1 MKRKNII
8 STIAMLAVTLMVS
21 GCSGLTGGSDSST
34 EDTAIRV
41 GSKDFTENLVVSEIY
56 ALALEDAGYEVER
69 IPNIASSVVHTSITN
84 DEIDLYPEYTGTGLL
99 VVLEMEMETDPQKVY
114 DTIKAEYDEQFD
126 LTWLDYAQANDSAGL
141 VIKTSVAEKYGIE
154 TISDLQ
160 ENASELRFASQG
172 EFDLRE
178 DGLPGLTK
186 AYGEFNWKS
195 STVYD
200 NSLKYE
206 VLKNDEADVAPA
218 YTTEGQL
225 TNKEEFTVLVDDK
238 KFWPP
243 YNLAPVIRNEVL
255 EVNPDIAEILNNI
268 SSTLDTETMTNLN
281 AKVDVDGQEYEAVA
295 KEYFDSI
302 K

>member
-1 MKRKNII
+1 MKRKHII
-8 STIAMLAVTLMVS
+8 STIAMLAVTLIVS
-21 GCSGLTGGSDSST
+21 GCSSLGDGST

-69 IPNIASSVVHTSITN
+69 IPSIASSVVHTSLTN

-126 LTWLDYAQANDSAGL
+126 LTWLDYAEANDSAGL

-160 ENASELRFASQG
+160 EYASELRFASQG

-178 DGLPGLTK
+178 DGLPGLAK

-195 STVYD
+195 TTVYD

-243 YNLAPVIRNEVL
+243 YNLAPVTRNEVL
-255 EVNPDIAEILNNI
+255 EANPDIAEILNNI
-268 SSTLDTETMTNLN
+268 SSTLDTETVTDLN

>member
-8 STIAMLAVTLMVS
+8 STIAMLAVTLLVS
-21 GCSGLTGGSDSST
+21 GCSSLGGGST
-34 EDTAIRV
+34 EDTVIRV

-99 VVLEMEMETDPQKVY
+99 VILEMEMETDPQKVY
-114 DTIKAEYDEQFD
+114 DTIKAEYAEQFN
-126 LTWLDYAQANDSAGL
+126 LTWLDYAEANDSAGL

-160 ENASELRFASQG
+160 KNASELRFASQG

-178 DGLPGLTK
+178 DGIPGLTK

-238 KFWPP
+238 NFWPP

-255 EVNPDIAEILNNI
+255 EENPEIAEILNNI
-268 SSTLDTETMTNLN
+268 SSTLDTETVTGLN

-295 KEYFDSI
+295 KEYFESI
-302 K
+302 N

>member
-1 MKRKNII
+1 MKRNNII
-8 STIAMLAVTLMVS
+8 STIAMLAVALIVS
-21 GCSGLTGGSDSST
+21 GCSSLGGGST
-34 EDTAIRV
+34 EDTVIRV

-99 VVLEMEMETDPQKVY
+99 VILEMEMETDPQKVY
-114 DTIKAEYDEQFD
+114 DTIKAEYAEQFD
-126 LTWLDYAQANDSAGL
+126 LTWLDYAEANDSAGL

-295 KEYFDSI
+295 KE
-302 K
+302 

>member
-1 MKRKNII
+1 MKRNNII
-8 STIAMLAVTLMVS
+8 STIAMLAVALIVS
-21 GCSGLTGGSDSST
+21 GCSSLGGGST

-99 VVLEMEMETDPQKVY
+99 VVLEMEIETDPQKVY

-206 VLKNDEADVAPA
+206 VLKNGEADVAPA

-268 SSTLDTETMTNLN
+268 SSTLDTETMTDLN

-302 K
+302 N

>member
-1 MKRKNII
+1 MKRKSII

-21 GCSGLTGGSDSST
+21 GCSSLGSGST

-99 VVLEMEMETDPQKVY
+99 VVLEMEIETDPQKVY

>member
-1 MKRKNII
+1 MIRKNII
-8 STIAMLAVTLMVS
+8 STIAMLAVTLMIS
-21 GCSGLTGGSDSST
+21 GCSSLGSGST

-99 VVLEMEMETDPQKVY
+99 VVLEMEIETDPQKVY

-160 ENASELRFASQG
+160 ENATELRFASQG

-178 DGLPGLTK
+178 DGIPGLTK

>member
-1 MKRKNII
+1 MKRNNII
-8 STIAMLAVTLMVS
+8 STIAMLAVALIVS
-21 GCSGLTGGSDSST
+21 GCSSLGGGST
-34 EDTAIRV
+34 EDTVIRV

-99 VVLEMEMETDPQKVY
+99 VILEMEMETDPQKVY
-114 DTIKAEYDEQFD
+114 DTIKAEYAEQFD
-126 LTWLDYAQANDSAGL
+126 LTWLDYAEANDSAGL

-160 ENASELRFASQG
+160 KNASELRFASQG

-178 DGLPGLTK
+178 DGIPGLTK

-238 KFWPP
+238 NFWPP

>member
-1 MKRKNII
+1 MKRNNII
-8 STIAMLAVTLMVS
+8 STIAMLAVALIVS
-21 GCSGLTGGSDSST
+21 GCSSLGGGST
-34 EDTAIRV
+34 EDTVIRV

-99 VVLEMEMETDPQKVY
+99 VILEMEMETDPQKVY
-114 DTIKAEYDEQFD
+114 DTIKAEYAEQFD
-126 LTWLDYAQANDSAGL
+126 LTWLDYAEANDSAGL

-160 ENASELRFASQG
+160 KNASELRFASQG

-178 DGLPGLTK
+178 DGIPGLTK

-255 EVNPDIAEILNNI
+255 EANPDIAEILNNI
-268 SSTLDTETMTNLN
+268 SSTLDTETMTDLN

-302 K
+302 N

>member
-1 MKRKNII
+1 MKIKNVI
-8 STIAMLAVTLMVS
+8 SSIAMLAVTLIVS
-21 GCSGLTGGSDSST
+21 GCSSLGGGST

-99 VVLEMEMETDPQKVY
+99 VVLEMVMETAPQKVY
-114 DTIKAEYDEQFD
+114 DTVKAEYADQFD
-126 LTWLDYAQANDSAGL
+126 LTWLDYAEANDSAGL

-154 TISDLQ
+154 TVSDLQ
-160 ENASELRFASQG
+160 EHATELRFASQG
-172 EFDLRE
+172 EFDQRE

-225 TNKEEFTVLVDDK
+225 TDKEEFTVLVDDK
-238 KFWPP
+238 NFWPP

-255 EVNPDIAEILNNI
+255 EANPDIAEILNNI
-268 SSTLDTETMTNLN
+268 SSTLDTETVTGLN
-281 AKVDVDGQEYEAVA
+281 AKVDVDGEEYEAVA

>member
-1 MKRKNII
+1 MKRKSII

-21 GCSGLTGGSDSST
+21 GCSSLGSGST

-99 VVLEMEMETDPQKVY
+99 VVLEMEIETDPQKVY

-160 ENASELRFASQG
+160 ENATELRFASQG

-178 DGLPGLTK
+178 DGIPGLTK

-255 EVNPDIAEILNNI
+255 EANPDIAEILNNI
-268 SSTLDTETMTNLN
+268 SSTLDTETMTDLN

-302 K
+302 N

>member
-1 MKRKNII
+1 MKRNNII
-8 STIAMLAVTLMVS
+8 STIAMLAVALIVS
-21 GCSGLTGGSDSST
+21 GCSSLGGGST
-34 EDTAIRV
+34 EDTVIRV

-255 EVNPDIAEILNNI
+255 EANPDIAEILNNI
-268 SSTLDTETMTNLN
+268 SSTLDTETMTDLN

>member
-1 MKRKNII
+1 
-8 STIAMLAVTLMVS
+8 
-21 GCSGLTGGSDSST
+21 
-34 EDTAIRV
+34 IRV
-41 GSKDFTENLVVSEIY
+41 GSKDFTENLIVSEIY
-56 ALALEDAGYEVER
+56 ALALEDADYEVER

-99 VVLEMEMETDPQKVY
+99 VVLEMEIETDPQKVY

>member
-1 MKRKNII
+1 MKRNNII
-8 STIAMLAVTLMVS
+8 STIAMLAVALIVS
-21 GCSGLTGGSDSST
+21 GCSSLGGGST
-34 EDTAIRV
+34 EDTVIRV

-99 VVLEMEMETDPQKVY
+99 VILEMEMETDPQKVY
-114 DTIKAEYDEQFD
+114 DTIKAEYAEQFD
-126 LTWLDYAQANDSAGL
+126 LTWLDYAEANDSAGL

-160 ENASELRFASQG
+160 KNASELRFASQG

-178 DGLPGLTK
+178 DGIPGLTK

-238 KFWPP
+238 NFWPP

-255 EVNPDIAEILNNI
+255 EENPEIAEILNNI
-268 SSTLDTETMTNLN
+268 SSTLDTETVTGLN

-295 KEYFDSI
+295 KEYFESI
-302 K
+302 N

>member
-8 STIAMLAVTLMVS
+8 STIAMLAVTLIVS
-21 GCSGLTGGSDSST
+21 GCSSLGGGST
-34 EDTAIRV
+34 EDTVIRV

-99 VVLEMEMETDPQKVY
+99 VILEMEMETDPQKVY
-114 DTIKAEYDEQFD
+114 DTIKAEYAEQFD
-126 LTWLDYAQANDSAGL
+126 LTWLDYAEANDSAGL

-195 STVYD
+195 SIVYD

-238 KFWPP
+238 NFWPP

-255 EVNPDIAEILNNI
+255 EENPEIAEILNNI
-268 SSTLDTETMTNLN
+268 SSTLDTETVTGLN

-295 KEYFDSI
+295 KEYFESI
-302 K
+302 N

>member
-1 MKRKNII
+1 MKRNNII
-8 STIAMLAVTLMVS
+8 STIAMLAVALIVS
-21 GCSGLTGGSDSST
+21 GCSSLGGGST
-34 EDTAIRV
+34 EDTVIRV

-99 VVLEMEMETDPQKVY
+99 VILEMEMETDPQKVY
-114 DTIKAEYDEQFD
+114 DTIKAEYAEQFD

-160 ENASELRFASQG
+160 KNASELRFASQG

-225 TNKEEFTVLVDDK
+225 TNKEEFTVLVDDNN
-238 KFWPP
+238 FWPP

-255 EVNPDIAEILNNI
+255 EENPEIAEILNNI
-268 SSTLDTETMTNLN
+268 SSTLDTETVTGLN

-295 KEYFDSI
+295 KEYFESI
-302 K
+302 N

>member
-1 MKRKNII
+1 MKRNNII
-8 STIAMLAVTLMVS
+8 STIAMLAVALIVS
-21 GCSGLTGGSDSST
+21 GCSSLGGGST
-34 EDTAIRV
+34 EDTVIRV

-99 VVLEMEMETDPQKVY
+99 VILEMEMETDPQKVY
-114 DTIKAEYDEQFD
+114 DTIKAEYAEQFD
-126 LTWLDYAQANDSAGL
+126 LTWLDYAEANDSAGL

-160 ENASELRFASQG
+160 KNASELRFASQG

-238 KFWPP
+238 NFWPP